1 MIIECYCVDN
11 QQYNNMKI
19 KEHIIAGLTTLIVF
33 ALCFIMI
40 LIIH

>member
-1 MIIECYCVDN
+1 MIIECYYIEN
-11 QQYNNMKI
+11 QQYDNMKI

-33 ALCFIMI
+33 ALCLIMI